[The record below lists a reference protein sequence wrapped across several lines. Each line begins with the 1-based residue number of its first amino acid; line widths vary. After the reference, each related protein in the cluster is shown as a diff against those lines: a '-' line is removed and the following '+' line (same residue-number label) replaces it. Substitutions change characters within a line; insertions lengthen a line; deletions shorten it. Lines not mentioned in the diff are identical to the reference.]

1 MGSHERSVPP
11 ARERLQPH
19 ALDFEAF
26 TSDCT
31 PMGCIL
37 LDVDGVLHVSGE
49 PIPGAAE
56 AVGKLRRDGHALRFV
71 TNNSTRPRDTLAA
84 ELRSI
89 GFELDEEEIQTTA
102 RAAAREL
109 GGRRVLALVMPS
121 IVPDLE
127 GLELVGGDAD
137 AVLIGGCDET
147 LEPNQVFSYMNLGRA
162 FSEIQAGASFYC
174 LHKNRW
180 WQTSR
185 GPMLDSGAFV
195 AGLEYATGVEAT
207 VLGKPSPAYFAAALD
222 ALGAE
227 PELTWLVTDD
237 IDADVR
243 GAQLFGMRTALV
255 RTGKFRPDQLDTS
268 AVIPDVV
275 VSSVSQFPDWLER
288 TPPS

>member
-1 MGSHERSVPP
+1 
-11 ARERLQPH
+11 
-19 ALDFEAF
+19 
-26 TSDCT
+26 
-31 PMGCIL
+31 MGCIL

-49 PIPGAAE
+49 PIPGAAD
-56 AVGKLRRDGHALRFV
+56 AVGKLRRDGHSLRFV

-137 AVLIGGCDET
+137 AVLVGGCDET

-268 AVIPDVV
+268 AVVPDVV